1 MSFTFRCA
9 LIFVDTYAH
18 TLFLEV
24 NSFFRKN
31 RNSFELTDDLG
42 INSDSMPSNNGQKHQ
57 PAAII
62 LNHLKVGIEQ
72 PDQPGL
78 HNTGTSV

>member
-24 NSFFRKN
+24 NSIFQYAFVADDELRLHKRAVSIN
-31 RNSFELTDDLG
+31 YLLRVVLDFNSVMFMFYFNWMCVNDYC
-42 INSDSMPSNNGQKHQ
+42 
-57 PAAII
+57 I
-62 LNHLKVGIEQ
+62 L
-72 PDQPGL
+72 
-78 HNTGTSV
+78 